1 MAETAKEIARQ
12 YSVMLESVELIN
24 EIIASGETDEE
35 SVDCLGRNKRHL
47 ILYRAK
53 TYWTDED
60 MTAIDAAIQAEI
72 PK

>member
-1 MAETAKEIARQ
+1 MAETAKEIAQ
-12 YSVMLESVELIN
+12 HYSGMLESVELIN

-35 SVDCLGRNKRHL
+35 SVDCFDRNKRHL

-60 MTAIDAAIQAEI
+60 MTGIDAAIQAEI

>member
-1 MAETAKEIARQ
+1 MAETAKEIARH

-35 SVDCLGRNKRHL
+35 SVDSLDRYKRHL
-47 ILYRAK
+47 ILYSAK

-60 MTAIDAAIQAEI
+60 MTAIDAAIQVEI